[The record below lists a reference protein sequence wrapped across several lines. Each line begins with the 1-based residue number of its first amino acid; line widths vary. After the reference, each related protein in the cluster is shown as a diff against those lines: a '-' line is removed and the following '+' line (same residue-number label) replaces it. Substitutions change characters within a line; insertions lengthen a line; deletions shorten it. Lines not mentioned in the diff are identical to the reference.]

1 MYCVQMVTLFGRIHG
16 DLNVQFCFLL
26 RVSNVLHNELKLDFV
41 EPSVK
46 FKTKTVNPWH
56 TVTLSEPKG
65 LEVKKNVTPFIQC
78 LYSTHKSLLHTYI
91 ECLKLPIMGSIN
103 NYYGKIRIKE
113 YI

>member
-46 FKTKTVNPWH
+46 FKTKTVNP
-56 TVTLSEPKG
+56 
-65 LEVKKNVTPFIQC
+65 
-78 LYSTHKSLLHTYI
+78 
-91 ECLKLPIMGSIN
+91 
-103 NYYGKIRIKE
+103 
-113 YI
+113 